1 MLFYNI
7 KYCFK
12 LNLEIMKC
20 LFSCLFSFIS
30 LTSIAQGVVPSVD
43 FNNFLVS
50 FENGFFRQI
59 EVQPVSNLK
68 AGDEFVCYLDT
79 RGNLRIY
86 DGKERKD
93 ITLLN
98 AEYEVSDHLMAYKIA
113 GALRL
118 WDEGK
123 IYNLTNWAMDFAVRD
138 SLVVYQD
145 RRYSSVNVYWNKQ
158 MIPIMTLLNEVKLPS
173 FIGENI
179 LVFNDNSNTYHA
191 FWRGKNYEIGTY
203 NDEKMNFNIGTDV
216 FCFNDPYSQ
225 TFVVFQ
231 DGIFTE
237 VESMLAQNFK
247 SGRGFVTYQDING
260 NLLYYSN
267 KDKFQLSNFAP
278 NFTDTKDDITIWGE
292 SNYLF
297 AFVNGEKK
305 QIANYIPK
313 DYKLKN
319 NICAFRNI
327 MGGVSAVINGRVEE
341 ITNFQDAEYEIY
353 GNKVLVKL
361 FNKSIIVF
369 SKGQKFTN

>member
-1 MLFYNI
+1 M
-7 KYCFK
+7 K
-12 LNLEIMKC
+12 LIFKC
-20 LFSCLFSFIS
+20 LFIFSNFLS
-30 LTSIAQGVVPSVD
+30 FAQGVVPTVD

-68 AGDEFVCYLDT
+68 AGDEFVTYLDT

-118 WDEGK
+118 WDAGQ
-123 IYNLTNWAMDFAVRD
+123 IYNLTNFAMDFAVRD

-260 NLLYYSN
+260 NLYYYSN
-267 KDKFQLSNFAP
+267 NDKFQLSNFAP

-341 ITNFQDAEYEIY
+341 ITNLQDAEYEIY

-369 SKGQKFTN
+369 SNGKKFTN

>member
-1 MLFYNI
+1 
-7 KYCFK
+7 
-12 LNLEIMKC
+12 MKFI
-20 LFSCLFSFIS
+20 LISFLSCINFLY
-30 LTSIAQGVVPSVD
+30 LGQSIVPTID

-68 AGDEFVCYLDT
+68 AGDEFVAYLDT

-118 WDEGK
+118 WDAGK
-123 IYNLTNWAMDFAVRD
+123 ISNLTNFAMDFAVRD
-138 SLVVYQD
+138 SIVVYQD

-231 DGIFTE
+231 DGIFTD
-237 VESMLAQNFK
+237 VESMPAKNFK

-260 NLLYYSN
+260 NLNYYAN
-267 KDKFQLSNFAP
+267 NDKFQLSNFSP

-341 ITNFQDAEYEIY
+341 ITNLQDAEYEIY
-353 GNKVLVKL
+353 GNQVLVKL
-361 FNKSIIVF
+361 FNKSNIVF
-369 SKGQKFTN
+369 SNGKKYTN